1 MAQSPAH
8 KFGQIIGDFIEGA
21 IEAIL
26 DDFAKKHN
34 LYLDR
39 VGPRPARTGR
49 KVSWFDE
56 FGNKHDLDYVMEKGG
71 TATNIGKPVA
81 FIESAWRRYT
91 KHSRNKAQ
99 EIQGAILPLSNTYRF
114 SAPFLGVI
122 LAGVFTE
129 GAITQ
134 LTSSGFCVL
143 YFRYESVVEAFRE
156 AGIDASFDED
166 TPIAVFQEK
175 VRAWELLSQDDINKI
190 WLKLQEIQSEDIAI
204 FLESLEK
211 TVNRMI
217 ESIRIIPLF
226 GKSYELQ
233 TVKEAIEFIQ
243 SNGYNDSNETLI
255 KFEITI
261 RYNNGDRIEASFN
274 EADLAVKFLKQYEE
288 IKLRPAE

>member
-1 MAQSPAH
+1 MAESPAH
-8 KFGQIIGDFIEGA
+8 KFGQIIGDFIERA
-21 IEAIL
+21 IEVIL
-26 DDFAKKHN
+26 EDFANKHN

-39 VGPRPARTGR
+39 VGPRRARAGR

-56 FGNKHDLDYVMEKGG
+56 FGNKHDLDYVMEKEG
-71 TATNIGKPVA
+71 TVDKIGKPVA

-122 LAGVFTE
+122 LAGVFTD
-129 GAITQ
+129 GALTQ
-134 LTSSGFCVL
+134 LTSCGFCVL
-143 YFRYESVVEAFRE
+143 YFKYKSVVEAFKE

-175 VRAWELLSQDDINKI
+175 VKAWELLSQDDKNKI
-190 WLKLQEIQSEDIAI
+190 WFKLQEIQSKEIAT
-204 FLESLEK
+204 FLETLNK

-226 GKSYELQ
+226 GKSYVLQ

-243 SNGYNDSNETLI
+243 TNDYNDSNETLV
-255 KFEITI
+255 KYEITI

-274 EADLAVKFLKQYEE
+274 EADSAIKFLKQYEE
-288 IKLRPAE
+288 VKFRPAE